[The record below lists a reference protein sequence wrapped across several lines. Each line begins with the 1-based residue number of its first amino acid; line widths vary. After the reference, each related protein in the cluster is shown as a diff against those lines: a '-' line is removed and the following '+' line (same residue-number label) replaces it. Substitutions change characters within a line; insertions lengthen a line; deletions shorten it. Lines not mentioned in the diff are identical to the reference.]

1 MELLTALFRYAQAS
15 LEVSLA
21 SNMQATLLL
30 IGVGVVGAAAVAVV
44 VTACHALPAIVAADP
59 SAAATRFKQSV
70 EPWRLLAQIT
80 PDAPGRARPRAPGR
94 GIPAA

>member
-21 SNMQATLLL
+21 SNVQATVLL
-30 IGVGVVGAAAVAVV
+30 IGVGVVGAAAVTIV

-59 SAAATRFKQSV
+59 SGAATRLKQPV
-70 EPWRLLAQIT
+70 DPWRLLAQIT

>member
-1 MELLTALFRYAQAS
+1 MDLLTALFRYAQAS

-30 IGVGVVGAAAVAVV
+30 IGAGVVGAAAVAVV
-44 VTACHALPAIVAADP
+44 VMACHALPAIVAADP
-59 SAAATRFKQSV
+59 SGAATRVTQSV
-70 EPWRLLAQIT
+70 DPWRLLAQIT